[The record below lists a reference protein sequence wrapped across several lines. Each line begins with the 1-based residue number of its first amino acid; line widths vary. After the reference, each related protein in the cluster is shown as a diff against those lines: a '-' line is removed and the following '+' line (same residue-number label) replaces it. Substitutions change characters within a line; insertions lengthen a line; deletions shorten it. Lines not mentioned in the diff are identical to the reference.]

1 MKRKLSLAVFRAKL
15 QVDCAMS
22 AVADPSPV
30 TAAEEQ
36 ASQPHM
42 QTAATKA
49 AVTIKFTKL
58 DPAHFSKRP
67 ARDRSALSDLHAVE
81 SGGLGRR
88 VRDALGWLQE
98 ERLQEEIDY
107 GRSVLGAKVRM
118 LWRRYING
126 SDESSPTA
134 PPMAAVQKITATRG
148 GRGGSDDKMV
158 DTPQREGVPTHRR
171 TSSTGSGGH
180 ITSLLDQCPVE
191 SFTRLYR
198 DEAVAEQNG
207 RHREPGLECCNCHV
221 QLSDMDWT
229 CWHCKVHVRC
239 RDCKR

>member
-1 MKRKLSLAVFRAKL
+1 
-15 QVDCAMS
+15 MS

-49 AVTIKFTKL
+49 AVTIKFPKL
-58 DPAHFSKRP
+58 DPVHFSKRS
-67 ARDRSALSDLHAVE
+67 ACGHSALSDLYAVK
-81 SGGLGRR
+81 SDGLERR
-88 VRDALGWLQE
+88 VLDAVGWLRPRAGGAGVGVQE
-98 ERLQEEIDY
+98 SDY
-107 GRSVLGAKVRM
+107 GRSVLGTKVRT

-126 SDESSPTA
+126 SDGSSPTA
-134 PPMAAVQKITATRG
+134 PPMAAVQKTTATRG

-171 TSSTGSGGH
+171 TSSNGSRGH
-180 ITSLLDQCPVE
+180 ITSLLDQCPAE

-198 DEAVAEQNG
+198 NEAVAEQD
-207 RHREPGLECCNCHV
+207 GLECCNCHV
-221 QLSDMDWT
+221 QLSDMDWK